1 MTALKDIT
9 AKKFGR
15 LTALYKLHNCS
26 KKRVH
31 YLCICDCGN
40 FTEVASNNLTNGK
53 IKSCGCLRG
62 KNHHK
67 CDTRLYR
74 IYYNMKNRCYNKD
87 LPQYKD
93 WGGRGITLCDEWLN
107 DFMAFYNWAI
117 ENGYNDSLS
126 IDRVDNDGNYEPL
139 NCRWVTSKQQS
150 RNTRRN
156 NNITINGEMHC
167 LSEWCEILNLNYS
180 NVLSRIY
187 KLNWSIEEA
196 LELKERRK

>member
-9 AKKFGR
+9 GQKFGR
-15 LTALYKLHNCS
+15 LTALYRLHNYS

-31 YLCICDCGN
+31 YLCICECGN
-40 FTEVASNNLTNGK
+40 FTETASNNLINGK

-74 IYYNMKNRCYNKD
+74 IYYNMKNRCYNKNIS
-87 LPQYKD
+87 QYKD
-93 WGGRGITLCDEWLN
+93 WGGRGITLCDEW
-107 DFMAFYNWAI
+107 
-117 ENGYNDSLS
+117 
-126 IDRVDNDGNYEPL
+126 
-139 NCRWVTSKQQS
+139 
-150 RNTRRN
+150 
-156 NNITINGEMHC
+156 
-167 LSEWCEILNLNYS
+167 CEILNLNYG

-187 KLNWSIEEA
+187 KLNWSIDEA